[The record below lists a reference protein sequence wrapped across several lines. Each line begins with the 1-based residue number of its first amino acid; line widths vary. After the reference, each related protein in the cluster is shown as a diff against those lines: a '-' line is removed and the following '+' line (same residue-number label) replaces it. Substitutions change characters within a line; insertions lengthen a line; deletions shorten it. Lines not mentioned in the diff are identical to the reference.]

1 MLSLLRADPANRA
14 AAYVKNSDGDEERAL
29 VEVDSRCLPK
39 RWLAWLP
46 EEGTAHDLLEA
57 PMTPIA
63 RPTARPAHHNLLGHY
78 PFNGSCFPLD

>member
-29 VEVDSRCLPK
+29 VEVDSRCLPN

-57 PMTPIA
+57 A
-63 RPTARPAHHNLLGHY
+63 YDADCKAYSAAGA
-78 PFNGSCFPLD
+78 S